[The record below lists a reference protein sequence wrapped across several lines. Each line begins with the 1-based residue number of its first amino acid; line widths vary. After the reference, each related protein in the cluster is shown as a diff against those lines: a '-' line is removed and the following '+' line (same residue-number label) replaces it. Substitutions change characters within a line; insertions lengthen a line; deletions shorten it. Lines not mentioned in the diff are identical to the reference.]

1 MNVNRERNSELLLK
15 SAITLFQKY
24 GYSNVSVNQICKEAG
39 VARSTFYS
47 MYADKDDLVIQIYNV
62 RLTGTEE
69 LMERFTLQENDL
81 ERIWLLYEHYIS
93 LAMHIGPEVSAAMM
107 IIELNR
113 NIGIYDTMMK
123 VRKWSIPLC
132 KNCQKQGIVRNPSPA
147 EELIP
152 MVSAALNN
160 FVFEWCRCKG
170 NYPLIELARKTVED
184 LLEVPEEFRKKAEGT
199 NLPSEYR

>member
-1 MNVNRERNSELLLK
+1 MNVNRERNSELLMK
-15 SAITLFQKY
+15 SAIELFQEY
-24 GYSNVSVNQICKEAG
+24 GYSNVSVNQICKASG

-47 MYADKDDLVIQIYNV
+47 MFSDKDDLVIHIYNV
-62 RLTGTEE
+62 ELTKTEE
-69 LMERFTLQENDL
+69 LMERFALQENDL

-93 LAMHIGPEVSAAMM
+93 LAIRIGPVVSAAMM

-132 KNCQKQGIVRNPSPA
+132 KNCQKQGIVRNPTPA
-147 EELIP
+147 EDLIP
-152 MVSAALNN
+152 MVSASLNN

-170 NYPLIELARKTVED
+170 NYPVMELARKTVED
-184 LLEVPEEFRKKAEGT
+184 LLEVSP
-199 NLPSEYR
+199 EYRKQAG